1 MYYDAWYDKGITMWP
16 WSTKDRFIPSEEILL
31 KAQGRE
37 VDGLR
42 RNELGKEEVSPGR
55 RGLLHGGRVVTER
68 EQCRAWHG
76 QGLARIQHGWSRV
89 CRATTRDTDA

>member
-1 MYYDAWYDKGITMWP
+1 MWP

-55 RGLLHGGRVVTER
+55 RGLLHGGRVVTEGQSMAR
-68 EQCRAWHG
+68 PGPSTDTAWLEQSV
-76 QGLARIQHGWSRV
+76 QGNN
-89 CRATTRDTDA
+89 